1 MVLGSIAWSRSKLV
15 IRLWLDEGWMQLTE
29 LKMVGILKH
38 LETSWNILK
47 PADSARFFDFLIR
60 YTKAEHLEGFKCDK
74 SRAQID
80 NPRGYEVHNV
90 PQCTRWIINWFDHSI
105 PSLNL
110 GRGANKKTARREP
123 SSAVGRT
130 PLWFTSIV
138 DRTAVRA
145 VHKLRSGAWHEPGH
159 QSFWQDQSEAEV
171 LSMVIW
177 PFADCSLI
185 I

>member
-1 MVLGSIAWSRSKLV
+1 MKAFDWVEDG
-15 IRLWLDEGWMQLTE
+15 G
-29 LKMVGILKH
+29 H

-80 NPRGYEVHNV
+80 NRRGYDVHNV
-90 PQCTRWIINWFDHSI
+90 PQCTWCNLSSLVPAKKNEWHWIIIINWFDHSI
-105 PSLNL
+105 PSLLNL
-110 GRGANKKTARREP
+110 GRVGANKKTARREP